1 MAFSD
6 NLTDLEHLIAD
17 AMGNALEGARR
28 ALAEQIQR
36 RSESGLRDARE
47 RSFRDLREA
56 TTRLDGAQTQ
66 ADVLSALLEE
76 GGRFASRTALFLTF
90 ADGARG
96 WAAYGFSDTTQGL
109 EDLRLSYDEDGLG
122 KLAAGRGAVNLSSEE
137 SAELARHL
145 GGGSPAAGVLV
156 PLVLHDRIAAALY
169 ADQLRGSDV
178 FVPAALQLL
187 VYTAAQVLEAQGVRA
202 RASTP
207 TLVFTDQHPGGDEV
221 DVALPLWDQAAVA
234 AAAAAA
240 APAPARE
247 PKPTATFAEPDEV
260 SVTARTMSI
269 TKPPLSSL
277 APPPTFEPPAPEPPP
292 APAPWEEVPEEP
304 VWSAPALEPPPTE
317 EPAPSW
323 QPSWQMEE
331 SPAAAE
337 PAAEA
342 PQEEAWVYAEQG
354 FEAEATYEAEAEVAE
369 EATDDTVVEEV
380 DVEPVEAPAE
390 AAATWQSAPAPR
402 VEPIEPPELVTSPLY
417 AGPLYPSE
425 ATVRISRDLLP
436 SSPASVPAPPPP
448 DVSQDRTVTMR
459 SPAPAPAPPPI
470 APPVPA
476 PEVDATHS
484 PPASSARPAAV
495 FGGGGSTEVQ
505 APPDLEGPGW
515 AFRTTGEAS
524 TASYRQQTEDNT
536 GLHEEARRLAR
547 LLVSEIKLYNEEQVE
562 EGRRQ
567 RDIYP
572 RLQED
577 IDRSRQM
584 YEERVDPRVRDE
596 VDYFHQ
602 EMINILAGGDS
613 GALGM

>member
-6 NLTDLEHLIAD
+6 NLSDLEHLIAD

-28 ALAEQIQR
+28 ALSDQIR
-36 RSESGLRDARE
+36 KRSESGLRDARE
-47 RSFRDLREA
+47 RGFRDLREA
-56 TTRLDGAQTQ
+56 TARLDGARTQ
-66 ADVLSALLEE
+66 AEVLSALLEE
-76 GGRFASRTALFLTF
+76 GGKFASRTALFLTF

-96 WAAYGFSDTTQGL
+96 WAAYGFSDATQGL

-122 KLAAGRGAVNLSSEE
+122 KLAAGRGAVNLSPEE
-137 SAELARHL
+137 STALAQHL

-187 VYTAAQVLEAQGVRA
+187 VYTAAQVLEAQGARA

-207 TLVFTDQHPGGDEV
+207 TLVFADQEPAEAGAGA
-221 DVALPLWDQAAVA
+221 ALPLWDPAAMA
-234 AAAAAA
+234 AAAASAAA
-240 APAPARE
+240 APAATRAPEPA
-247 PKPTATFAEPDEV
+247 PPAAEPDDV
-260 SVTARTMSI
+260 SVTARTVSMTRPSA
-269 TKPPLSSL
+269 
-277 APPPTFEPPAPEPPP
+277 APRAPEPIPEPAAPEPPP
-292 APAPWEEVPEEP
+292 APAPWEEVPEEAA
-304 VWSAPALEPPPTE
+304 WADSSTAPEAVE
-317 EPAPSW
+317 EPAPAW

-331 SPAAAE
+331 APAAE
-337 PAAEA
+337 PAPEA
-342 PQEEAWVYAEQG
+342 AQEEAWVYTDQGYEEQPAY
-354 FEAEATYEAEAEVAE
+354 EAEATYEE
-369 EATDDTVVEEV
+369 EAVVAGPTDDTLVEEIPA
-380 DVEPVEAPAE
+380 EPVEAAAE
-390 AAATWQSAPAPR
+390 AALPWQSPPAAR
-402 VEPIEPPELVTSPLY
+402 AEAVESPESTTSPLY

-436 SSPASVPAPPPP
+436 ASAAATPPEVAEEPAARPQPPAPAAAPPPP
-448 DVSQDRTVTMR
+448 
-459 SPAPAPAPPPI
+459 

-476 PEVDATHS
+476 PVDQAPA
-484 PPASSARPAAV
+484 PPAPPSRQPTV

-515 AFRTTGEAS
+515 AFRTGDAS
-524 TASYRQQTEDNT
+524 TASYRQQTEENT